1 MTQPRKTNEMPGK
14 DKPIGDSKAGGETY
28 ANASPGAPF
37 RQVTSRKA
45 MSNVRLSKVI
55 PRTKKTKRGLPTTTG
70 ENPIPVASIASGQSE
85 TRIRP
90 DIR

>member
-1 MTQPRKTNEMPGK
+1 MTQPRKSNEMPGK

-55 PRTKKTKRGLPTTTG
+55 PITRPIAAGRTVNRPARR
-70 ENPIPVASIASGQSE
+70 PVANTASVLNES
-85 TRIRP
+85 RIRP